1 MPEAHTAR
9 DLAGIILLLYPESY
23 IHTAVRVRN
32 VYCVT
37 IYSGVLLLLI
47 IYNNDLRTNRLEMGT
62 TEEQTASDY
71 FDQKTKLARLAGGRR
86 EHCRGRPQQ
95 SRGRRARRGKTS
107 KQHTEW
113 WASSQATQ
121 LAYVTF
127 YRIPIKLPASQ
138 RSALTGR

>member
-1 MPEAHTAR
+1 MYQV
-9 DLAGIILLLYPESY
+9 DLNLLVGVMTFTFSPLHCFY
-23 IHTAVRVRN
+23 
-32 VYCVT
+32 VT
-37 IYSGVLLLLI
+37 IVESGAADRRRRPILV
-47 IYNNDLRTNRLEMGT
+47 YNNDLRTNRLEMGT
-62 TEEQTASDY
+62 TEEQQTASDY